1 MIFILITKNYNILA
15 MKKKIYLIAMTMLLT
30 VAAFNSNAATANDD
44 KNFYKEAAAN
54 MTKEQK
60 EARVEEIKMRV
71 QEIKAMDKS
80 DLNKAEK
87 KELKN
92 ELKNLKH
99 EAQAM
104 GGGGVYLSVGAII
117 IIILILI
124 LIL

>member
-1 MIFILITKNYNILA
+1 MLISKYLLTTFKT

-30 VAAFNSNAATANDD
+30 VAAFNSNAATFDNKKDA
-44 KNFYKEAAAN
+44 YKEAAAS

-71 QEIKAMDKS
+71 NEIKAMDKS
-80 DLNKAEK
+80 QLNKAEK
-87 KELKN
+87 KELKT
-92 ELKNLKH
+92 ELKDLKH

-117 IIILILI
+117 IIILVLI

>member
-1 MIFILITKNYNILA
+1 
-15 MKKKIYLIAMTMLLT
+15 MLLT
-30 VAAFNSNAATANDD
+30 VAAFNSNAATFTDNKDA
-44 KNFYKEAAAN
+44 YKEAAAN

-60 EARVEEIKMRV
+60 EARVEEIKLRV
-71 QEIKAMDKS
+71 NEIKAMDKS

-87 KELKN
+87 KELKG
-92 ELKNLKH
+92 ELKNLKQ

-117 IIILILI
+117 IIILVLI